1 MIKFKRSEGFEPFA
15 PGVYDV
21 LITAVDQTASK
32 RDGEPQLAVRGV
44 VTDSRTSDGVGTEID
59 RKVTIW
65 YSQTKATWK
74 LEQLF
79 KAAGFD
85 LAQDEDGFGEVDEQ
99 VLVGC
104 VFRFEVEL
112 TPASDTG
119 RRFNNWNRPKLLSKP
134 ESVSN
139 DAPSEVTSN
148 GAAEVAKGAIAPRR
162 SRRSLQV
169 D

>member
-1 MIKFKRSEGFEPFA
+1 MIKFKKSEGFEPFA

-21 LITAVDQTASK
+21 LITSVEQTVSK

-79 KAAGFD
+79 RAAGFD
-85 LAQDEDGFGEVDEQ
+85 FAQDEDGFGEVDEQ

-134 ESVSN
+134 EPASS
-139 DAPSEVTSN
+139 AASN
-148 GAAEVAKGAIAPRR
+148 GAAKVAEGAIAPRR
-162 SRRSLQV
+162 SRRSLQA